1 MRCEIF
7 ELLFGRAIFRVQ
19 FIEVSF
25 VELSRDRLVD
35 MGDRGVAPEFCIF
48 LCGIETIDL
57 SRTDGD
63 VRSVNHIEERR
74 RGPTMYG
81 LSHEGPRRSR
91 QRYLGSVD

>member
-1 MRCEIF
+1 MTMRCEIF

-57 SRTDGD
+57 SRAND
-63 VRSVNHIEERR
+63 N
-74 RGPTMYG
+74 M
-81 LSHEGPRRSR
+81 
-91 QRYLGSVD
+91 